1 MSLAETKL
9 INFIFYHFHN
19 VIIINNNKY
28 AITDQISKKKNYFFP
43 LNKSFGCE
51 AIKH

>member
-9 INFIFYHFHN
+9 INFTFYHFHN

-28 AITDQISKKKNYFFP
+28 TINDQISKKKIFFP
-43 LNKSFGCE
+43 LSKSFGCK

>member
-28 AITDQISKKKNYFFP
+28 AITDQISKKKLFF
-43 LNKSFGCE
+43 SIE
-51 AIKH
+51 

>member
-9 INFIFYHFHN
+9 INFTFYHFHN
-19 VIIINNNKY
+19 VINNNKCT
-28 AITDQISKKKNYFFP
+28 INDQISKKKLFFP
-43 LNKSFGCE
+43 LNKSFGCK